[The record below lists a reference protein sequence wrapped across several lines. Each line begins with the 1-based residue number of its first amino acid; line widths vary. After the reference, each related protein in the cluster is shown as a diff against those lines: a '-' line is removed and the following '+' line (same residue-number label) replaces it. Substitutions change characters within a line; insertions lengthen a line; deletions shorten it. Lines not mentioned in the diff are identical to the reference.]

1 MKHLIFILIAIVSLN
16 ASHAQNNKMRERIK
30 AQKIAFITAQLQ
42 LTTEEAQAFWPVF
55 NAYEANSETVKNK
68 QLRPVRK
75 AMRNSESLSDEEA
88 IKLLDNMITA
98 ETELHQL
105 RLNLISD
112 LKGVLPPQKI
122 LKLKAADDE
131 FNKKLFERLK
141 EMRQRRNGNKD

>member
-1 MKHLIFILIAIVSLN
+1 MKHLVLFIIAIISLN
-16 ASHAQNNKMRERIK
+16 VSHSQNDKMRERIK

-55 NAYEANSETVKNK
+55 NTYEANTESIKNT
-68 QLRPVRK
+68 QLRPIRK
-75 AMRNSESLSDEEA
+75 AMRTSESLTEEKA
-88 IKLLDNMITA
+88 LELLDNMIAA
-98 ETELHQL
+98 ETEMHQL
-105 RLNLISD
+105 RLDLISD

>member
-1 MKHLIFILIAIVSLN
+1 MKYLVFFIIAIISLN
-16 ASHAQNNKMRERIK
+16 VSHSQNDKMRERIK

-55 NAYEANSETVKNK
+55 NAYEADTESVKNK

-88 IKLLDNMITA
+88 VKLIDNMITA

>member
-1 MKHLIFILIAIVSLN
+1 MKHLILLLIAIVSLN
-16 ASHAQNNKMRERIK
+16 VSHSQNDKMRERIK
-30 AQKIAFITAQLQ
+30 AQKIAFITAQLE
-42 LTTEEAQAFWPVF
+42 LSTEEAQAFWPVF
-55 NAYEANSETVKNK
+55 NAYEADTESIKNK

-75 AMRNSESLSDEEA
+75 AMRNSESLSEEEA
-88 IKLLDNMITA
+88 VELLDKMIAA

-105 RLNLISD
+105 RLDLISD
-112 LKGVLPPQKI
+112 LKEILPPQKI